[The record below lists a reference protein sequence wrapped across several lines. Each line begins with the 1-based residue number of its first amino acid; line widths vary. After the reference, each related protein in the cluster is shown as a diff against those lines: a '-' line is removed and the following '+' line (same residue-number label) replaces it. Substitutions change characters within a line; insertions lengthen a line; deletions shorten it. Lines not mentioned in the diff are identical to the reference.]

1 RAVLGESLGNFRRS
15 LSFFGQSVSMAGLF
29 FYSLIQ
35 ASLLALAATLATPLI
50 LANHSPQSLGLVLSF
65 AAVGALVGSMLM
77 ALLDSPRR
85 RAVVILACDAVLAC
99 CVAGLGLADSVM
111 AYCLLEAVGCCAGS
125 VGASCA
131 FALWISKAPETQRG
145 SISVVLS
152 TAAAICTA

>member
-1 RAVLGESLGNFRRS
+1 
-15 LSFFGQSVSMAGLF
+15 
-29 FYSLIQ
+29 
-35 ASLLALAATLATPLI
+35 I

-77 ALLDSPRR
+77 ALLDSPQR

-99 CVAGLGLADSVM
+99 CIVGLGLADSLP

-145 SISVVLS
+145 SILVVQS
-152 TAAAICTA
+152 TAATVCTAVIVLSGATLVDAWMEAALKPGQILAGIGELLLNVPNGR